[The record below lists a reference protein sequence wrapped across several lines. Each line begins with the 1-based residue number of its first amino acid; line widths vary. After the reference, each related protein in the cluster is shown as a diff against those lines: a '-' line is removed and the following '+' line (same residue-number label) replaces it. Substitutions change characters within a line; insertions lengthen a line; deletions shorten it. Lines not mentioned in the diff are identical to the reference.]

1 MCNKGNQSRL
11 FLKKVDLLQ
20 QELEQ
25 LSDDALLNGLPYIY
39 AMRAFSK
46 VVDSCFSNT
55 LLDTYITDILKFK
68 KAYMD
73 LGITVTPK
81 VHLSKV

>member
-1 MCNKGNQSRL
+1 
-11 FLKKVDLLQ
+11 
-20 QELEQ
+20 
-25 LSDDALLNGLPYIY
+25 
-39 AMRAFSK
+39 MRAFSK

-81 VHLSKV
+81 VHL